1 MQRAKLRSNPPARYS
16 VGEVIVRLPGKA
28 QKKRHVIEAQ
38 IEKRNLKTQTYRVA
52 FTSPVTGK
60 REKKWLP
67 VDDITSLTLRE
78 ENINKRLLSFQ
89 KKALHRAKFK
99 TKSDRRWSIFQ
110 VLVDKNLYQ
119 SNFQYFTVIFTF
131 F

>member
-60 REKKWLP
+60 REKKWQSPAEGSIRTGGL
-67 VDDITSLTLRE
+67 
-78 ENINKRLLSFQ
+78 FYQ
-89 KKALHRAKFK
+89 K
-99 TKSDRRWSIFQ
+99 IFRQ
-110 VLVDKNLYQ
+110 
-119 SNFQYFTVIFTF
+119 
-131 F
+131 

>member
-78 ENINKRLLSFQ
+78 EKHKQ
-89 KKALHRAKFK
+89 KAAKFSK
-99 TKSDRRWSIFQ
+99 KSPAPRI
-110 VLVDKNLYQ
+110 V
-119 SNFQYFTVIFTF
+119 
-131 F
+131 

>member
-89 KKALHRAKFK
+89 KKALHRAKFNFVMSHEDYTK
-99 TKSDRRWSIFQ
+99 TCNRTSRLPSYI
-110 VLVDKNLYQ
+110 
-119 SNFQYFTVIFTF
+119 
-131 F
+131 